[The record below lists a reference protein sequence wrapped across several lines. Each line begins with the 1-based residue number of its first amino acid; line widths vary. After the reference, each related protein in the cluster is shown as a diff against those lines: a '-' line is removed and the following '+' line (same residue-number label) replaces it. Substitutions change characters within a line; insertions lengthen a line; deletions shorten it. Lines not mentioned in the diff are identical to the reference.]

1 MEFNKKELIQQM
13 QEVGHR
19 IGTNA
24 VKDHLDSYG
33 LHIEG
38 VELQFFVKD
47 TSKVK
52 WKSNSKFTKL
62 FDTELINIMSK
73 NTITVEMLGLLTLL
87 TPYLNYEDNSLI
99 NKDGS
104 YMNQHDIMKLTGWS
118 KKKVNQLLTV
128 LIDNEIVYTEKQTED
143 KRKNKYSINPNLF
156 YKGQKIDKDI
166 KKYYDD
172 KKKIKE

>member
-1 MEFNKKELIQQM
+1 MDNINKKVLIQQM
-13 QEVGHR
+13 QEVGQR

-33 LHIEG
+33 INIEG
-38 VELQFFVKD
+38 VELGFYVKD

-52 WKSNSKFTKL
+52 WKANAKFTKL
-62 FDTELINIMSK
+62 FDTELNRIMSK
-73 NTITVEMLGLLTLL
+73 NILTVEMLGLLTLL

-104 YMNQHDIMKLTGWS
+104 YLNMNDIMELTGWG
-118 KKKVNQLLTV
+118 KKKVNQMLTV
-128 LIDNEIVYTEKQTED
+128 LIENEIMYTEKQKED

-156 YKGQKIDKDI
+156 YKGQKIDRDI
-166 KKYYDD
+166 KEYY
-172 KKKIKE
+172 KQNKQ